1 MDEWNTDIHRRGK
14 EKMQCIWTAPH
25 NRPSISVPRPIKGA
39 DAVEE
44 QKNSVMD
51 GICILHYKRDASLPA
66 RCEGRAVVRKDERD
80 GIVDGHG
87 G

>member
-1 MDEWNTDIHRRGK
+1 
-14 EKMQCIWTAPH
+14 MQWTAPH
-25 NRPSISVPRPIKGA
+25 HRPSISVPRPIKGA

-66 RCEGRAVVRKDERD
+66 RCEGRAVVRKEERG